1 MSSRLA
7 LLVLALLPNSLG
19 AQSLARRVANVRD
32 GTVRLTYAARPGIC
46 GDGRETVRTGDRF
59 FVLPSTY
66 GNGRGEHDYCIAGPI
81 RVAIG
86 RRDGESVS
94 YRVHVGG
101 GWSADDNVTDL
112 GPVSAPEAAQ
122 YLLDAATSAHGDN
135 SRYALAAAVFADSAE
150 LALDLA
156 AIARDHNIGRDVR
169 QNAVFWIGSYEDNEA
184 IRALHDLAGDGSLDE
199 EVRGAAFI
207 AFGRDNISDDD
218 IAWLRRLY
226 PSLSDKLR
234 SNVFLAVS
242 QSGSPRASSWL
253 AEVAAS
259 PEETEHNREQ
269 AMFWLGQGR
278 GPSSDLVRLYDR
290 LDGTQLRSHLTFVL
304 SQRHDGESLDKLI
317 DIAEHDHDRDVRR
330 QALFWLGQ
338 SKDPRA
344 LAYIRD
350 LVTR

>member
-1 MSSRLA
+1 MTSRVT
-7 LLVLALLPNSLG
+7 LLVVALLPAPLG
-19 AQSLARRVANVRD
+19 AQSLAQRVADIRD
-32 GTVRLTYAARPGIC
+32 GTVRFTYASRPGIC

-66 GNGRGEHDYCIAGPI
+66 GYGRGDHDNCIAGPI

-86 RRDGESVS
+86 RQRGESVS

-101 GWSADDNVTDL
+101 RWNADDGATDL
-112 GPVSAPEAAQ
+112 GVVGAPEAAH
-122 YLLDAATSAHGDN
+122 YLLDAATNAHGEN
-135 SRYALAAAVFADSAE
+135 ARYALAAAVFADGSE
-150 LALDLA
+150 LAPDLA
-156 AIARDHNIGRDVR
+156 SIARDRNIDRDVR
-169 QNAVFWIGSYEDNEA
+169 QNAVFWIGSYEDGEA
-184 IRALHDLAGDGSLDE
+184 IRTLHDLAGDSSLDE

-207 AFGRDNISDDD
+207 AFGRDNVSDDD
-218 IAWLRRLY
+218 VAWLRRLY

-234 SNVFLAVS
+234 SDAFLAAS
-242 QSGSPRASSWL
+242 QSDSPRASSWL
-253 AEVAAS
+253 AAVAAS

-278 GPSSDLVRLYDR
+278 GPSSALIRLYDH
-290 LDGTQLRSHLTFVL
+290 LDGAQLRSHLTFVL
-304 SQRHDGESLDKLI
+304 SQRHDAESLDKLI
-317 DIAEHDHDRDVRR
+317 DIAEHDRDRDVRR